1 MKARLVLRRRTVLPD
16 GAILEARIWIVP
28 SPVPPSTHSLKYSL
42 FYGYPGVRL
51 VGYDNELGH
60 GDHKHIGEVEQRYS
74 FVSIEQLQAEFP
86 AGVASQRGSSP
97 SASEPSTSTP
107 PGAWPI

>member
-1 MKARLVLRRRTVLPD
+1 MKARLVLLRRTVLPD

-51 VGYDNELGH
+51 VGYDNERGK
-60 GDHKHIGEVEQRYS
+60 GDHKHIGEVEHRYS
-74 FVSIEQLQAEFP
+74 FVSIEQLLVDFLADVAAE
-86 AGVASQRGSSP
+86 RGSLP
-97 SASEPSTSTP
+97 
-107 PGAWPI
+107 

>member
-51 VGYDNELGH
+51 VGYENERGK
-60 GDHKHIGEVEQRYS
+60 GDHKHLGEVEHCYS
-74 FVSIEQLQAEFP
+74 FVSIEQLLADFLADVSAE
-86 AGVASQRGSSP
+86 RGSLP
-97 SASEPSTSTP
+97 
-107 PGAWPI
+107 